1 MEIIEVTR
9 VEFNS
14 SEAQDAFNKEMRFPH
29 FPKSH
34 MSYQDVF
41 KVASRIQDKFKASFR
56 LIACEAHYCEKSG
69 FIGYRN
75 TTTSFFKY

>member
-14 SEAQDAFNKEMRFPH
+14 REAQDTFNKEMRFPH
-29 FPKSH
+29 FPKSY

-56 LIACEAHYCEKSG
+56 MIACEAVYDGAFFKK
-69 FIGYRN
+69 YQN
-75 TTTSFFKY
+75 ATTNFFKY

>member
-14 SEAQDAFNKEMRFPH
+14 QEAQDTFNSEMRFPH

-34 MSYQDVF
+34 MSYQEVF
-41 KVASRIQDKFKASFR
+41 KVAHGLAAAFQ
-56 LIACEAHYCEKSG
+56 
-69 FIGYRN
+69 
-75 TTTSFFKY
+75 